1 MLLSG
6 VFFAGKVSRLSAV
19 TSTLSEDGSTRTYRV
34 EGQVFFASAPLS
46 ILLGLSVF
54 ALSLGVL
61 GTVFIDRYR
70 RLAEVFAQGV
80 GGGAGG

>member
-1 MLLSG
+1 MRSWPRAAVL
-6 VFFAGKVSRLSAV
+6 VFALIFNLATGLV
-19 TSTLSEDGSTRTYRV
+19 GRV
-34 EGQVFFASAPLS
+34 MPQFQVFFASAPLS